1 MSAADDS
8 DFRGLAETLSGV
20 ARTLQAEP
28 DVDTTVRAIVKAA
41 VDYIPGAE
49 HAGISLI
56 ERSKIR
62 TVEPTGHIVEVIDQ
76 LQYDLREGP
85 SVDAITEY
93 ETFRVGNIGEEA
105 RWPTFGPAAA
115 ENGIH
120 SSLSYRLFVTDR
132 TLGALNLYS
141 SRVDAFDQRT
151 EQDGRL
157 FATHAA
163 IALVG
168 AQREA
173 HLGLAIEN
181 RDVIATAKGI
191 LMERHD
197 IDAPSAF
204 RLLVEAS
211 QSTNVKL
218 QQVATWLV
226 DNRDG
231 DTTDPRMVSKA

>member
-1 MSAADDS
+1 MSTADTE
-8 DFRGLAETLSGV
+8 FRALAETLSV
-20 ARTLQAEP
+20 IARTLQAEP
-28 DVDTTVRAIVKAA
+28 DVETTVRAIVKAA
-41 VDYIPGAE
+41 VDYVPGAE
-49 HAGISLI
+49 HAGISLA
-56 ERSKIR
+56 ESNKIR
-62 TVEPTGHIVEVIDQ
+62 TVEPTSHIVEIIDQ

-85 SVDAITEY
+85 CVDAIAEH
-93 ETFRVGNIGEEA
+93 EAFRVGDVGVEPRLPA
-105 RWPTFGPAAA
+105 FGPAAA
-115 ENGIH
+115 GHGIH
-120 SSLSYRLFVTDR
+120 SLLSYRLFVTDR

-141 SRVDAFDQRT
+141 SRADAFDQRT
-151 EQDGRL
+151 EEDGLL

-173 HLGLAIEN
+173 QLGIAVES

-197 IDAPSAF
+197 IDPAAAF

-211 QSTNVKL
+211 QTSNMKL

-226 DNRDG
+226 ENRL
-231 DTTDPRMVSKA
+231 K